1 MRLPCLI
8 KKFTAPELLL
18 AFSLLVRLQQLHA
31 DEAWRAE
38 ADARIEKIRK
48 QDFQLQVLDGQ
59 NRPAAGVEVEC
70 RQVRPAFPFGAAMS
84 REVLTNPR
92 FQDFFRSHFNWAVFN
107 NESKWYANE
116 PARGE
121 VSYADADR
129 MLDWCET
136 NHILVRGHNLF
147 WSPEKWQP
155 RWVASLGSNELHQ
168 AVEGRLEGAAAH
180 FRGRFQHWDVNNEM
194 LHGSFFR
201 DRLGEAIEPWM
212 FQRAHELDPDAKLF
226 VNDYNILSVDKDFDD
241 VQTGEYVAQIRKL
254 LAQGAPIQG
263 IGIQGHLWRENILT
277 HPEVIKERLDKIA
290 ALGLPVWI
298 TEFDVADTD
307 EQSAADKLDLVYHTA
322 YSHPAV
328 AGIMTWVP
336 WAGDSWRGTNAGL
349 ARVDWTLSAA
359 GRRFELLM
367 REWSTQ
373 TNGLTDANGIFRFR
387 GFPGEYEISVS
398 VLGGASVARQ
408 MALDATL
415 AKTNLV
421 LQPGESSG
429 AAERVIA
436 ADWNQIQ
443 GPTPQ
448 LFHECIGAGRANEGL
463 RAEWQRQLQLCQD
476 EIGFKQIRFHG
487 LLSDDMGVYS
497 ESRDGQ
503 PRHNW
508 QYIDQLYDSLL
519 RLKIRPLVEL
529 SFMPSAL
536 ASGSKKIFWWQ
547 ANVTPPKSYEKW
559 DGLIHDLVAHWTE
572 RYGAEEVEKWNFEI
586 WNEPDYPGFWGPRNP
601 QRAREEYFE
610 LYAHTAS
617 AVKSVNAS
625 YHVGGPAGAGTA
637 WVRPL
642 LEFCAASNVP
652 LDFISY
658 HGYGLGGGPSGLDTD
673 GNSLL
678 YLSDDLLAPAHI
690 ALSQRAVI
698 DASAKPNLP
707 VHITEWSTSY
717 SPRDP
722 VHDAYFSAPYILEQ
736 FRNTGH
742 GLASFS
748 YWTFTDIFEENGPP
762 MAPFHGGFGLL
773 NFSGIKKPAFFAFQF
788 LNQLGKLELKNADAQ
803 SWVCRDENGGAQI
816 LLWDLTHPT
825 GGKIADNVYF
835 RQPHPAADKG
845 AVEIKLTGMTS
856 GKYQLQLW
864 RIGYH
869 HNDAY
874 TAYLEMGAPE
884 QLTRAQEQ
892 LLRDGSRGEPES
904 SRQIDVNS
912 TGEFTDTVPLQ
923 ENGVI
928 LLKLVPDRAQ

>member
-129 MLDWCET
+129 MLDCARPIT
-136 NHILVRGHNLF
+136 FLCAGTTCFGRRKNGSRAG
-147 WSPEKWQP
+147 SP
-155 RWVASLGSNELHQ
+155 ASARMNCIKRSK
-168 AVEGRLEGAAAH
+168 ASSKARAAH

-263 IGIQGHLWRENILT
+263 IGIRGQLWREYSDSSRSHQGASRQN
-277 HPEVIKERLDKIA
+277 RRA
-290 ALGLPVWI
+290 WARPVWI
-298 TEFDVADTD
+298 TEFDVADTN

-421 LQPGESSG
+421 LQPGRSSG

-436 ADWNQIQ
+436 AD
-443 GPTPQ
+443 
-448 LFHECIGAGRANEGL
+448 
-463 RAEWQRQLQLCQD
+463 
-476 EIGFKQIRFHG
+476 
-487 LLSDDMGVYS
+487 
-497 ESRDGQ
+497 
-503 PRHNW
+503 
-508 QYIDQLYDSLL
+508 
-519 RLKIRPLVEL
+519 
-529 SFMPSAL
+529 
-536 ASGSKKIFWWQ
+536 
-547 ANVTPPKSYEKW
+547 
-559 DGLIHDLVAHWTE
+559 
-572 RYGAEEVEKWNFEI
+572 
-586 WNEPDYPGFWGPRNP
+586 
-601 QRAREEYFE
+601 
-610 LYAHTAS
+610 
-617 AVKSVNAS
+617 
-625 YHVGGPAGAGTA
+625 
-637 WVRPL
+637 
-642 LEFCAASNVP
+642 
-652 LDFISY
+652 
-658 HGYGLGGGPSGLDTD
+658 
-673 GNSLL
+673 
-678 YLSDDLLAPAHI
+678 
-690 ALSQRAVI
+690 
-698 DASAKPNLP
+698 
-707 VHITEWSTSY
+707 
-717 SPRDP
+717 
-722 VHDAYFSAPYILEQ
+722 
-736 FRNTGH
+736 
-742 GLASFS
+742 
-748 YWTFTDIFEENGPP
+748 
-762 MAPFHGGFGLL
+762 
-773 NFSGIKKPAFFAFQF
+773 
-788 LNQLGKLELKNADAQ
+788 
-803 SWVCRDENGGAQI
+803 
-816 LLWDLTHPT
+816 
-825 GGKIADNVYF
+825 
-835 RQPHPAADKG
+835 
-845 AVEIKLTGMTS
+845 
-856 GKYQLQLW
+856 
-864 RIGYH
+864 
-869 HNDAY
+869 
-874 TAYLEMGAPE
+874 
-884 QLTRAQEQ
+884 
-892 LLRDGSRGEPES
+892 
-904 SRQIDVNS
+904 
-912 TGEFTDTVPLQ
+912 
-923 ENGVI
+923 
-928 LLKLVPDRAQ
+928 